1 MQAAQAIVPMWI
13 TISNWDT
20 YIHFDII
27 KLFFLVQ
34 K

>member
-1 MQAAQAIVPMWI
+1 MQAAQAPVPVWI
-13 TISNWDT
+13 TVSNWDA
-20 YIHFDII
+20 YIPFDII